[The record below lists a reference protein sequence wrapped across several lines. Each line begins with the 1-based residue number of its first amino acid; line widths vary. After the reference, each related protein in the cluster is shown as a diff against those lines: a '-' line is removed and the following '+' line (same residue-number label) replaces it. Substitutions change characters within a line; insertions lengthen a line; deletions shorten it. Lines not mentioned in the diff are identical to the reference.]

1 MPAGHRGHERGPAF
15 VRRARLPISSP
26 PRGGAG
32 TPRRAHGG
40 IFAFNDPTDTM
51 TTSSPMND
59 EAPARHLLAL
69 DWGTTSL
76 RAALMRADGS
86 VVRTASSA
94 DGILSVPANGFD
106 TVFMR
111 LFGDWLR
118 EFPDTVVLAAGM
130 VGSRQGWVEAP
141 YVACPAGFVEM
152 ATGLVR
158 PLPTLRIAFV
168 PGLSTTHADGSPD
181 VMRGEE
187 VQIFGALEALGV
199 EHGVFVLP
207 GTHSKWAHVDQ
218 RRVQQFHTF
227 MTGELYALL
236 RHQSIL
242 ARGMPANEGGT
253 PSAWP
258 AQRAA
263 FVAGVQTA
271 RAGTLLHS
279 LFSVRARGLFDQL
292 PADAQ
297 PDFLSGLLVG
307 EEIREAL
314 ALLGKG
320 VAGPVHLVC
329 NPGLADRYRCALEVF
344 GLAGVTAPEHASFQ
358 GLLAIARAR
367 GLLA

>member
-1 MPAGHRGHERGPAF
+1 
-15 VRRARLPISSP
+15 
-26 PRGGAG
+26 
-32 TPRRAHGG
+32 
-40 IFAFNDPTDTM
+40 M
-51 TTSSPMND
+51 TTSSPID
-59 EAPARHLLAL
+59 DGAPARHLLAL

-86 VVRTASSA
+86 VVRTASSG
-94 DGILSVPANGFD
+94 DGILSVPANGFQ

-111 LFGDWLR
+111 LFGEWLQ

-141 YVACPAGFVEM
+141 YVECPAGFVEM
-152 ATGLVR
+152 ASGLVR

-168 PGLSTTHADGSPD
+168 PGLSTIHADGSPD

-187 VQIFGALEALGV
+187 VQIFGALDALGV
-199 EHGVFVLP
+199 EDGVFVLP
-207 GTHSKWAHVDQ
+207 GTHSKWASIE
-218 RRVQQFHTF
+218 RRQVRRFHTF

-242 ARGMPANEGGT
+242 ARGMPADDAGV
-253 PSAWP
+253 PSVWP

-263 FVAGVQTA
+263 FVAGVQAA
-271 RAGTLLHS
+271 RAGSLLHS

-314 ALLGKG
+314 GLLGER
-320 VAGPVHLVC
+320 ATDPIHLVC

-344 GLAGVTAPEHASFQ
+344 GLRGVLAPEDASFR